1 MENIRVAEIREEI
14 ADSLCKVAEY
24 AFNTGEMWKAYLL
37 LSASPVLAEDS
48 IAIQKIKNRVLK
60 RLDSIANFQNEGK
73 RISGFI
79 DPPDVTKKPCYM
91 FLKEKLE
98 ARPEIHNL
106 VDVGCFTGWL
116 GRNLGIWGYR
126 VHGIDLSPMTLEMAK
141 YMSVGTPATFE
152 VLEATKLGQKYPKRF
167 DGAILFDVIEH
178 VFDPTLFLS
187 SVEASLKDGG
197 WVFIHTPKPD
207 FEHEIENYGKPDEL
221 KEHIRVFTPKYVKE
235 LFSKK
240 KEIITAELLDEY
252 DCKNWFITYKV

>member
-1 MENIRVAEIREEI
+1 MENTHTVEVREEVSD
-14 ADSLCKVAEY
+14 ALLKVAEY

-37 LSASPVLAEDS
+37 LSASPVLTEESPEIEKMKA
-48 IAIQKIKNRVLK
+48 RVK
-60 RLDSIANFQNEGK
+60 KKLDDIANFQNEGK
-73 RISGFI
+73 RVSGFI

-98 ARPEIHNL
+98 ARPEVHRL

-126 VHGIDLSPMTLEMAK
+126 VHGIDLSPMTLEVAR

-152 VLEATKLGQKYPKRF
+152 VLEGTKLGQKYPKEY
-167 DGAILFDVIEH
+167 DGAVLFDVVEH
-178 VFDPTLFLS
+178 VFDPTLLLA

-207 FEHEIENYGKPDEL
+207 FEHEIENYGKPDEV
-221 KEHIRVFTPKYVKE
+221 KEHIRVFTPAYVKE
-235 LFSKK
+235 LFSGK
-240 KEIITAELLDEY
+240 KEIVIAELLDEY